1 MAVVSLVVVVDLKEG
16 LGKNNQLLCHLPAD
30 LSHFKTVTWGKSIIM
45 GRNTFSSIGKPLP
58 GRRNIVL
65 SRKEQVIAGVE
76 VFATL
81 ADALEAAQQP
91 RGLQQQITIQEPL
104 IRHCV
109 TPSPRSRGEGKM
121 KGSYLEATGAD
132 DEVMVIG
139 GGQVFQEAL
148 PYASRIYLTRIEHQ
162 FDADAF
168 FPKLDDKEWKCV
180 KKVHRLL
187 DENNPYDLWFCEFER
202 VDKTRLYEIFKN
214 AHNKID

>member
-16 LGKNNQLLCHLPAD
+16 LGKNNQLLCHLPDD

-91 RGLQQQITIQEPL
+91 RGLQQQITIQEPP
-104 IRHCV
+104 
-109 TPSPRSRGEGKM
+109 TPPP
-121 KGSYLEATGAD
+121 AAPPPPPP
-132 DEVMVIG
+132 G
-139 GGQVFQEAL
+139 GG
-148 PYASRIYLTRIEHQ
+148 
-162 FDADAF
+162 
-168 FPKLDDKEWKCV
+168 K
-180 KKVHRLL
+180 
-187 DENNPYDLWFCEFER
+187 
-202 VDKTRLYEIFKN
+202 
-214 AHNKID
+214 